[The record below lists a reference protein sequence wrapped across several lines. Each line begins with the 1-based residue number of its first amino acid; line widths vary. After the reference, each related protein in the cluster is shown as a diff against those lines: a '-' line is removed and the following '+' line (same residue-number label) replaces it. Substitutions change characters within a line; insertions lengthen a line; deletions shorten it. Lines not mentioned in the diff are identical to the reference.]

1 MEIKINTEETKIE
14 ELKGAIDI
22 IKRAIER
29 RSDNSTQTTI
39 PKKNL
44 EEPEHQEVPQP
55 KQLPI
60 PENKVEPPKPI
71 EEKRRPTPPP
81 HVDLSAI
88 SMPDKVNKSFS
99 KPTSMSNNY
108 SSYSTPQ
115 KSSKEI
121 VQEIITNMKRKSPE
135 GPLYMQNIISL
146 ASTKGLSEDKT
157 RQVVSQLKEEGSI

>member
-1 MEIKINTEETKIE
+1 
-14 ELKGAIDI
+14 
-22 IKRAIER
+22 
-29 RSDNSTQTTI
+29 
-39 PKKNL
+39 
-44 EEPEHQEVPQP
+44 
-55 KQLPI
+55 LPI